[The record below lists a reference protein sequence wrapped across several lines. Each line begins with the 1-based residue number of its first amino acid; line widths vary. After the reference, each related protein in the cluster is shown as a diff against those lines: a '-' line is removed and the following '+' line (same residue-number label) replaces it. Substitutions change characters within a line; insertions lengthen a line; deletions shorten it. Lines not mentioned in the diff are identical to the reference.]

1 MRRRP
6 AGSKSSK
13 TAKAYGH
20 EESEAVLRPE
30 VGLQAQFKKKKEPAK
45 YRYDR
50 SLDPQLSWDINADRE
65 HAEALIEKVRSAKSL
80 EEARAAA
87 DELKRM
93 SSPFLNWAGK
103 AERNSFSVPTL
114 PLFVHERLST
124 EAILKSVQTHK
135 QQLDL
140 FADPKLDLAERVL
153 RAYEHKTGWVNRLIL
168 GDSLV
173 VMNSLLKYESLGGQ
187 VQCIYVDPPYGVKF
201 GSNFQ
206 PFIRKRDVKHNDD
219 EDFTREPEMVQA
231 YRDTWELGLHSYLT
245 YLRDRF
251 LLCRELLAPSGSIF
265 VQISD
270 ENLHH
275 VRELLDEV
283 FGAENFVTVIPFYKT
298 TSQTSATLPQTKDY
312 LVWFAK
318 NHEGMKYRQLFT
330 EKNVENATRTGYDW
344 IQCPDGQ
351 RRPITIQ
358 DRRELDKLIS
368 EGYRVCA
375 LSGLT
380 SSSGGATTQFDYN
393 FRGQTFRAGKGGWKT
408 NFEGMKNLE
417 ARDRLE
423 IKGNSLR
430 YVRYLNDFPA
440 FNLGDV
446 WTDVAFG
453 GFVSAEKLY
462 VVQTANRVV
471 QRCILMT
478 TDPGDLVV
486 DPTCGSGTTAYV
498 AEQWGR
504 RWITIDTSRVPLAL
518 VRQRLLTATFPYYE
532 LRDEK
537 AGPSG
542 GFVYRRRQNAKGEE
556 VGGIVPHITLKSIA
570 NNEPPQ
576 EEVLVDRPEVVKGVV
591 RVTGAFVVEATIP
604 TPANAVA
611 GGDDPGGPAST
622 RPATTTGGPA
632 STRPAT
638 TTGGPASTRPATT
651 TAEEY
656 GSHIERML
664 EALRRSPVLRLP
676 GNQTVTFKNVRQ
688 PVKTLSLNAEAEI
701 VTKTV
706 EDLGEE
712 ADKQK
717 SLEMKAGPLAAFVF
731 GPENGAVSE
740 NMVFQAAKEAYGKSY
755 KHLYVI
761 GFAIEDA
768 AIKLIQNCEA
778 AVGIPA
784 TYVAATM
791 DLQMGDLL
799 KTTRASQIFSVTGA
813 PEIRL
818 VKLPKK
824 SKDGDELY
832 QVELLGLDVFD
843 PVTMETTHR
852 SGNDVPAWFLD
863 TDYNEL
869 AFCVAQAFFPR
880 TAAWDNLKRELRGVY
895 ADSVWEHLAG
905 TTSEPFVAGEHKQI
919 AVKVI
924 DDRGNELLVVKKLSE
939 TEKE

>member
-1 MRRRP
+1 MAARTNRKQTK
-6 AGSKSSK
+6 A
-13 TAKAYGH
+13 AKAYDH
-20 EESEAVLRPE
+20 KETEAVLRPDI
-30 VGLQAQFKKKKEPAK
+30 GIQAQFKKKKDPAK

-65 HAEALIEKVRSAKSL
+65 YAEALIEKVCGAKSV
-80 EEARAAA
+80 EDARAAA
-87 DELKRM
+87 EELKRI

-153 RAYEHKTGWVNRLIL
+153 RAYEHKSPWVNRLIL

-206 PFIRKRDVKHNDD
+206 PFIRKRDVRHNDD
-219 EDFTREPEMVQA
+219 VDLTREPEMVQA

-251 LLCRELLAPSGSIF
+251 LLCRELLTPSGSIF

-275 VRELLDEV
+275 VRELLDEI
-283 FGAENFVTVIPFYKT
+283 FGAENFCSVVTFAKT
-298 TSQTSATLPQTKDY
+298 SGYGDTTALASVSDYLLWYARGKERLKYHQLYASKELRSELAEEYRYLESPDGETTRTMTAEEIGNPRLVPKGWRAFRPSALTSQ
-312 LVWFAK
+312 
-318 NHEGMKYRQLFT
+318 
-330 EKNVENATRTGYDW
+330 
-344 IQCPDGQ
+344 
-351 RRPITIQ
+351 
-358 DRRELDKLIS
+358 
-368 EGYRVCA
+368 
-375 LSGLT
+375 
-380 SSSGGATTQFDYN
+380 GATTS
-393 FRGQTFRAGKGGWKT
+393 GTFPFEFGGELFEIGNNQHWKT
-408 NFEGMKNLE
+408 SKNGLERLVAAKRVMKR
-417 ARDRLE
+417 A
-423 IKGNSLR
+423 KSLS
-430 YVRYLNDFPA
+430 YIRYLDDFPVVPV
-440 FNLGDV
+440 NNNWLDTR
-446 WTDVAFG
+446 W
-453 GFVSAEKLY
+453 GFDAGEKMY
-462 VVQTANRVV
+462 AVQTNVKVAA
-471 QRCILMT
+471 RCILMT
-478 TDPGDLVV
+478 TDPGDLVI

-518 VRQRLLTATFPYYE
+518 ARQRLLTATFPYYE

-537 AGPSG
+537 AGVSG
-542 GFVYRRRQNAKGEE
+542 GFKYERKQNNKGEE

-570 NNEPPQ
+570 NNEPAD
-576 EEVLVDRPEVVKGVV
+576 EEVLVDRPNEAKGIV
-591 RVTGAFVVEATIP
+591 RVSGTFVVEATIP
-604 TPANAVA
+604 TPVDFE
-611 GGDDPGGPAST
+611 GDGVEDSRAKSP
-622 RPATTTGGPA
+622 
-632 STRPAT
+632 
-638 TTGGPASTRPATT
+638 
-651 TAEEY
+651 EEFQSY
-656 GSHIERML
+656 IERML
-664 EALRRSPVLRLP
+664 ETLRRSPVLRLP
-676 GNQTVTFKNVRQ
+676 NNQTVTFKNVRQ
-688 PVKTLSLNAEAEI
+688 PAKTLSLNAEAEI
-701 VTKTV
+701 VVGQAPRLPTS
-706 EDLGEE
+706 DAAGGAPALQNGN
-712 ADKQK
+712 
-717 SLEMKAGPLAAFVF
+717 GPLAAFAF
-731 GPENGAVSE
+731 GPENGAVGE
-740 NMVFQAAKEAYGKSY
+740 NLVFQAAKEAYGKGY
-755 KHLYVI
+755 RHLYVI

-768 AIKLIQNCEA
+768 ATKLIQNCEA
-778 AVGIPA
+778 VVGIPA

-813 PEIRL
+813 PEI
-818 VKLPKK
+818 KLRKIDKK
-824 SKDGDELY
+824 SAEGDELY
-832 QVELLGLDVFD
+832 QVELLGMDIFD
-843 PVTMETTHR
+843 AVTMENTHR
-852 SGNDVPAWFLD
+852 RGDDVPAWFLD

-869 AFCVAQAFFPR
+869 AFCVSQAFFPR

-924 DDRGNELLVVKKLSE
+924 DDRGNELLIVKSLADRV
-939 TEKE
+939 

>member
-1 MRRRP
+1 MPRRTIR
-6 AGSKSSK
+6 SKTGK
-13 TAKAYGH
+13 TAKAYDH
-20 EESEAVLRPE
+20 KEAEAVLRPDI
-30 VGLQAQFKKKKEPAK
+30 GIQAQFKKKKEPAK

-65 HAEALIEKVRSAKSL
+65 HAEALIEKVRSAKSV
-80 EEARAAA
+80 EDARAAA
-87 DELKRM
+87 EELQRI

-103 AERNSFSVPTL
+103 AERNSFSAPTL

-140 FADPKLDLAERVL
+140 FADAKLDLAERVL
-153 RAYEHKTGWVNRLIL
+153 RAYEHKSPWVNRLIL

-206 PFIRKRDVKHNDD
+206 PFIRKRDVRHNDD
-219 EDFTREPEMVQA
+219 VDLTREPEMVQA

-251 LLCRELLAPSGSIF
+251 LLCRELLHSSGSIF

-275 VRELLDEV
+275 MREVMDEV
-283 FGAENFVTVIPFYKT
+283 FGTENFCCGIKFFKT
-298 TSQTSATLPQTKDY
+298 TSQTSKLLPQTMDHLLWYARDKERVKWRSSFVEKD
-312 LVWFAK
+312 LLAAMEV
-318 NHEGMKYRQLFT
+318 
-330 EKNVENATRTGYDW
+330 GYDW
-344 IQCPDGQ
+344 IEEPNGT
-351 RRPITIQ
+351 RRPLKAE
-358 DRRELDKLIS
+358 DRASIEDLLTKRYRICALDNLIS
-368 EGYRVCA
+368 Q
-375 LSGLT
+375 
-380 SSSGGATTQFDYN
+380 SGGPTTQFEYEFQGQK
-393 FRGQTFRAGKGGWKT
+393 FRPASGGWKT
-408 NFEGMKNLE
+408 NLEGMKSLE
-417 ARDRLE
+417 KAGRLE
-423 IKGNSLR
+423 VKGNRLR
-430 YVRYLNDFPA
+430 YVRYFDDFRVTP
-440 FNLGDV
+440 LSDI
-446 WTDVAFG
+446 WMDTSIG
-453 GFVSAEKLY
+453 GFVSEDKLY
-462 VVQTANRVV
+462 VVQTSTKVV

-478 TDPGDLVV
+478 TDPGDLVL

-518 VRQRLLTATFPYYE
+518 ARQRLLTATFPYYE

-537 AGPSG
+537 TGVSG
-542 GFVYRRRQNAKGEE
+542 GFKYERRQNKKGEE

-570 NNEPPQ
+570 NNEPRD
-576 EEVLVDRPEVVKGVV
+576 EEVLVDRANETKGIV
-591 RVTGAFVVEATIP
+591 RVSGTFVVEATIP
-604 TPANAVA
+604 TPADFGTDGAKDSRANS
-611 GGDDPGGPAST
+611 P
-622 RPATTTGGPA
+622 
-632 STRPAT
+632 
-638 TTGGPASTRPATT
+638 
-651 TAEEY
+651 EEFQ
-656 GSHIERML
+656 SHIERML

-676 GNQTVTFKNVRQ
+676 NNQSVTFKNVRQ
-688 PVKTLSLNAEAEI
+688 PAKTLSLNRSEEI

-706 EDLGEE
+706 EDLGEA
-712 ADKQK
+712 ADRQK
-717 SLEMKAGPLAAFVF
+717 SLEMKAAPLAAFVF

-740 NMVFQAAKEAYGKSY
+740 QMVFQAAREAYAKSY
-755 KHLYVI
+755 QHLYVI
-761 GFAIEDA
+761 GFAAEDA
-768 AIKLIQNCEA
+768 ATKLIQNCEA
-778 AVGIPA
+778 VVGIPA

-813 PEIRL
+813 PEI
-818 VKLPKK
+818 KLRKIDK
-824 SKDGDELY
+824 ESSEGDKLY
-832 QVELLGLDVFD
+832 QVQLLGMDVFD
-843 PVTMETTHR
+843 AVTMENTHR
-852 SGNDVPAWFLD
+852 RGDDVPAWLLD

-869 AFCVAQAFFPR
+869 AFCVSQAFFPR

-939 TEKE
+939 ADSV